1 MKFNYFLHGM
11 DYVQGWEQL
20 GNRPLNIGLS
30 VDQFISLWVDVRDS
44 IYRMTDKDVRPAA
57 LRNHKLGKALVEGI
71 LFKTCAMKSSWKLF
85 QDILA
90 GGITNANGDFE
101 QIIKG
106 QSGEPERPT
115 GELLRRLLERFP
127 NKFSSKDAKREARE
141 IMEARALMNES
152 PADKVKRLERML
164 AEAKMEAQAE
174 MMREAVI
181 MNST

>member
-1 MKFNYFLHGM
+1 MFRVIYCAR
-11 DYVQGWEQL
+11 DA
-20 GNRPLNIGLS
+20 RPNGCAPHLS
-30 VDQFISLWVDVRDS
+30 
-44 IYRMTDKDVRPAA
+44 RPSE
-57 LRNHKLGKALVEGI
+57 L
-71 LFKTCAMKSSWKLF
+71 
-85 QDILA
+85 DA
-90 GGITNANGDFE
+90 GTGAPPRRPRQ

-127 NKFSSKDAKREARE
+127 NKFSSKDAKKEARE

>member
-1 MKFNYFLHGM
+1 MGCAL
-11 DYVQGWEQL
+11 L
-20 GNRPLNIGLS
+20 LLNSPSLEVSNELS
-30 VDQFISLWVDVRDS
+30 KELYLSCGA
-44 IYRMTDKDVRPAA
+44 DKLAA

-71 LFKTCAMKSSWKLF
+71 LFKTCAMENSWKLF

-127 NKFSSKDAKREARE
+127 NKFSSKDAKNEARE
-141 IMEARALMNES
+141 IMEARALMNEI

-164 AEAKMEAQAE
+164 AEARKE

-181 MNST
+181 MKSA